1 MIVVSMVR
9 RDLTSTRFGGTFAQ
23 KAGDQFQHNFD
34 HSKQCQSSLKPGDVL
49 EVEGTP
55 ALRGP
60 KVFIE
65 CLPWDAVKGNSEKVT
80 QNSRGNEFEFLS
92 VKYLEFL
99 YRVYLCSYLKTNIY
113 I

>member
-1 MIVVSMVR
+1 MVR
-9 RDLTSTRFGGTFAQ
+9 RNLTSTRIGKTFAQ
-23 KAGDQFQHNFD
+23 KGGDQFQRNFD
-34 HSKQCQSSLKPGDVL
+34 HSKKCQSSLKPGDVL

-55 ALRGP
+55 ALRCQ
-60 KVFIE
+60 KVFFIE

-99 YRVYLCSYLKTNIY
+99 YRVYLCSYLKQTYIY
-113 I
+113 ICI